1 MNELTIISTP
11 MFNDEVYDVY
21 SDGNRIFMT
30 RTQIGKALGY
40 NNPSDAIELIHRR
53 HKDRLEPL
61 SVTFKMTG
69 TDGKMYNTYLYN
81 QRGIMEICRWSRQP
95 IADKFMDWVW
105 DIIEAYRDGNLIPY
119 SANVPTSSLTQEQIE
134 AIIDDK
140 LMHFKQEELS
150 HFAQEYLSR
159 FTHEYLSLTA
169 SSADVHS
176 TAPIQT
182 IVQSPMDVIRTTIE
196 PLAKALNDNSKGY
209 NCTFRK
215 VYADMNVSW
224 KNRLSRYQH
233 QHNNKNKP
241 SKLRLIADNPKLLK
255 LFVDTVNRLMEPIE

>member
-1 MNELTIISTP
+1 
-11 MFNDEVYDVY
+11 
-21 SDGNRIFMT
+21 
-30 RTQIGKALGY
+30 
-40 NNPSDAIELIHRR
+40 
-53 HKDRLEPL
+53 
-61 SVTFKMTG
+61 
-69 TDGKMYNTYLYN
+69 DGKMYNTYLYN

-119 SANVPTSSLTQEQIE
+119 SANVPIISLTQEQIE
-134 AIIDDK
+134 TIIDDK
-140 LMHFKQEELS
+140 LMHFKQE
-150 HFAQEYLSR
+150 
-159 FTHEYLSLTA
+159 YLSLNA
-169 SSADVHS
+169 SNTDGHS
-176 TAPIQT
+176 ITPIQT
-182 IVQSPMDVIRTTIE
+182 IVQSPIDVIRTTID

-215 VYADMNVSW
+215 VYAAMNISW

-255 LFVDTVNRLMEPIE
+255 LFVDTVSELMESIEQIK

>member
-1 MNELTIISTP
+1 
-11 MFNDEVYDVY
+11 
-21 SDGNRIFMT
+21 
-30 RTQIGKALGY
+30 
-40 NNPSDAIELIHRR
+40 
-53 HKDRLEPL
+53 
-61 SVTFKMTG
+61 
-69 TDGKMYNTYLYN
+69 
-81 QRGIMEICRWSRQP
+81 
-95 IADKFMDWVW
+95 MDWVW

-119 SANVPTSSLTQEQIE
+119 SANVPTASLTQEQIE

-140 LMHFKQEELS
+140 LALFKENELA
-150 HFAQEYLSR
+150 HLAQEYLS
-159 FTHEYLSLTA
+159 LNA

-215 VYADMNVSW
+215 VYAAMNVSW

-255 LFVDTVNRLMEPIE
+255 LFVDTVNELKASIE